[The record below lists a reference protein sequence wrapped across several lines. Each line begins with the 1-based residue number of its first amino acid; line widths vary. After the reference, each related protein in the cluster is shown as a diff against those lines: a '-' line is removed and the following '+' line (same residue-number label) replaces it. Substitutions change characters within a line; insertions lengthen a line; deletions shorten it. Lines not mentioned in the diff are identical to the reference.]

1 MFTAIFKREVHATI
15 CAFVLLFFH
24 VFVKYLQGNF
34 QFLLAM
40 FVYSFEYN
48 VETDT

>member
-1 MFTAIFKREVHATI
+1 MQLIVH
-15 CAFVLLFFH
+15 FSYYFFH

-40 FVYSFEYN
+40 FVYSFE
-48 VETDT
+48 